1 MYVVIVGAGEVGSY
15 LAKIFVDED
24 HDVAVVE
31 MNEELARQ
39 LDASLDALVV
49 HGSGVNPVVLKRAG
63 IERADLLLAV
73 TTVDE
78 VNLIACMTG
87 R

>member
-31 MNEELARQ
+31 MNEELARMG
-39 LDASLDALVV
+39 ARPSLDALVV
-49 HGSGVNPVVLKRAG
+49 HGSGVTPSCSSARASSG
-63 IERADLLLAV
+63 PIPARGHD
-73 TTVDE
+73 
-78 VNLIACMTG
+78 G
-87 R
+87 RRSP